1 MIQIISG
8 IYGLKKGKMVVPVT
22 EKDGPIKLDAQREEE
37 LVNAGI
43 AKYVNAEKE
52 EEAEAGEELKEKK
65 VDELKAIAD
74 EMGIEYP
81 ERVKKADLIA
91 LIEEEEKID
100 TEEAAPEID
109 PAEAVQ

>member
-22 EKDGPIKLDAQREEE
+22 EKDGPIELDAQREEE
-37 LVNAGI
+37 LVSAGV
-43 AKYVNAEKE
+43 AKYIHAEKE
-52 EEAEAGEELKEKK
+52 EQPEAEKDLIKKK
-65 VDELKAIAD
+65 VDELKEIAD

-81 ERVKKADLIA
+81 ERVKKAELIA
-91 LIEEEEKID
+91 LIEEEEKTE
-100 TEEAAPEID
+100 TEEPAPEID

>member
-43 AKYVNAEKE
+43 AKYVNTE
-52 EEAEAGEELKEKK
+52 EEIEAEEELKDKK
-65 VDELKAIAD
+65 VDELKSIAD

-81 ERVKKADLIA
+81 ERVKKSDLIA
-91 LIEEEEKID
+91 LIEEEEKIE
-100 TEEAAPEID
+100 TEEMAPEID